1 MNAFS
6 DTWYLFMRHI
16 KVSLRTPIWLFV
28 NLVQPLV
35 WLLLFSRV
43 FERMVDLPGFTS
55 DSYLQFFA
63 PGVIIM
69 TVLFGSAWTG
79 MNMVQD
85 MDLGILDKM
94 LATPVTRVSI
104 VLGRVFG
111 SVSTLV
117 VQALLIFLIA
127 WIMGVDIA
135 TGFPGVLLTVVIVTL
150 LGLGFAGL
158 SNGLAVVMKRPD
170 PLIAFISFITLP
182 LMFLSSAMVPSD
194 LLPGWIQVAK
204 IFNPVSHS
212 VESVR
217 SLVIVG
223 YEWNVIIPDLLIL
236 GGIATLMVL
245 WATFMFRFRTI

>member
-16 KVSLRTPIWLFV
+16 KVSLRTPIWLFI

-35 WLLLFSRV
+35 WLALFSRV
-43 FERMVDLPGFTS
+43 FERMVDLPGFTG

-135 TGFPGVLLTVVIVTL
+135 AGFPGVLLTVVIVTL

-158 SNGLAVVMKRPD
+158 SNGLAIVMKRPD

-182 LMFLSSAMVPSD
+182 LMFLSSAMMPGD
-194 LLPGWIQVAK
+194 LLPGWIQTAK
-204 IFNPVSHS
+204 MFNPVSHA

-223 YEWNVIIPDLLIL
+223 YEWDVVLPDLLIL
-236 GGIATLMVL
+236 AGIATFMVV
-245 WATFMFRFRTI
+245 WATFMFRFRTV

>member
-16 KVSLRTPIWLFV
+16 KVSFRTPIWLFI

-35 WLLLFSRV
+35 WLALFSRV
-43 FERMVDLPGFTS
+43 FERMVDLPGFTG

-135 TGFPGVLLTVVIVTL
+135 AGFPGVLLTVVIVTL
-150 LGLGFAGL
+150 LGLSFAGL
-158 SNGLAVVMKRPD
+158 SNGLAIVMKRPD

-182 LMFLSSAMVPSD
+182 LMFLSSAMMPGD
-194 LLPGWIQVAK
+194 LLPGWIQTAK
-204 IFNPVSHS
+204 MFNPVSHA

-223 YEWNVIIPDLLIL
+223 YEWDVVLPDLLIL
-236 GGIATLMVL
+236 AGIATFMVV
-245 WATFMFRFRTI
+245 WATFMFRFRTV

>member
-16 KVSLRTPIWLFV
+16 KVSLRTPIWLFI

-35 WLLLFSRV
+35 WLALFSRV
-43 FERMVDLPGFTS
+43 LERMVDLPGFTG

-135 TGFPGVLLTVVIVTL
+135 AGFPGVLLTVVIVTL

-158 SNGLAVVMKRPD
+158 SNGLAIVMKRPD

-182 LMFLSSAMVPSD
+182 LMFLSSAMMPGD
-194 LLPGWIQVAK
+194 LLPGWIQTAK
-204 IFNPVSHS
+204 TFNPVSHA

-223 YEWNVIIPDLLIL
+223 YEWDVVLPDLLIL
-236 GGIATLMVL
+236 AGIATFMVV
-245 WATFMFRFRTI
+245 WATFMFRFRTV

>member
-79 MNMVQD
+79 MNMIQD

-104 VLGRVFG
+104 VLGQVFG

-135 TGFPGVLLTVVIVTL
+135 TGFPGVLLTVVIVTM

-158 SNGLAVVMKRPD
+158 SNGLAIVMKRPD

-204 IFNPVSHS
+204 TFNPVSHS

>member
-6 DTWYLFMRHI
+6 DTWYLFVRHI

-79 MNMVQD
+79 MNMIQD

-104 VLGRVFG
+104 VLGQVFG

-135 TGFPGVLLTVVIVTL
+135 TGFPGVLLTVVIVTM

-158 SNGLAVVMKRPD
+158 SNGLAIVMKRPD

-182 LMFLSSAMVPSD
+182 LMFLSSAMVPTD

-204 IFNPVSHS
+204 TFNPVSHA

-223 YEWNVIIPDLLIL
+223 YEWNVILPDLLIL
-236 GGIATLMVL
+236 GGIAALMVV

>member
-79 MNMVQD
+79 MNMIQD

-104 VLGRVFG
+104 VLGQVFG

-135 TGFPGVLLTVVIVTL
+135 TGFPGVLLTVVIVTM
-150 LGLGFAGL
+150 LGLGFAGF
-158 SNGLAVVMKRPD
+158 SNGLAIVMKRPD

-204 IFNPVSHS
+204 TFNPVSHS

>member
-28 NLVQPLV
+28 NLIQPLV
-35 WLLLFSRV
+35 WLVLFSRV

-135 TGFPGVLLTVVIVTL
+135 TGFPGVLLTVIIVTL

-182 LMFLSSAMVPSD
+182 LMFLSSAMVPSE
-194 LLPGWIQVAK
+194 LLPEWIQVAK
-204 IFNPVSHS
+204 IFNPVSRA

-223 YEWNVIIPDLLIL
+223 YEWDVILPDLLIL
-236 GGIATLMVL
+236 GGVATLMVF

>member
-16 KVSLRTPIWLFV
+16 KVSLRTPIWLFI

-35 WLLLFSRV
+35 WLALFSRV
-43 FERMVDLPGFTS
+43 FERMVDLPGFTG

-158 SNGLAVVMKRPD
+158 SNGLAIVMKRPD

-182 LMFLSSAMVPSD
+182 LMFLSSAMMPGD
-194 LLPGWIQVAK
+194 LLPGWIQTAK
-204 IFNPVSHS
+204 TFNPVSHA

-223 YEWNVIIPDLLIL
+223 YEWDVILPDLLIL
-236 GGIATLMVL
+236 AGIATFMVV
-245 WATFMFRFRTI
+245 WATSMFRFRTV

>member
-28 NLVQPLV
+28 NLIQPLV
-35 WLLLFSRV
+35 WLVLFSRV

-182 LMFLSSAMVPSD
+182 LMFLSSAMVPSE

-204 IFNPVSHS
+204 IFNPVSHA

-223 YEWNVIIPDLLIL
+223 YEWDVILPDLLIL
-236 GGIATLMVL
+236 GGVATLMVL

>member
-1 MNAFS
+1 
-6 DTWYLFMRHI
+6 MRHI
-16 KVSLRTPIWLFV
+16 KVSLRTPIWLFI

-35 WLLLFSRV
+35 WLALFSRV
-43 FERMVDLPGFTS
+43 FERMVDLPGFTG

-135 TGFPGVLLTVVIVTL
+135 AGFPGVLLTVVIVTL

-158 SNGLAVVMKRPD
+158 SNGLAIVMKRPD

-182 LMFLSSAMVPSD
+182 LMFLSSAMMPGD
-194 LLPGWIQVAK
+194 LLPGWIQTAK
-204 IFNPVSHS
+204 TFNPVSHA

-223 YEWNVIIPDLLIL
+223 YEWDVVLPDLLIL
-236 GGIATLMVL
+236 AGIATFMVV
-245 WATFMFRFRTI
+245 WATFMFRFRTV

>member
-16 KVSLRTPIWLFV
+16 KVSLRTPIWLFI

-35 WLLLFSRV
+35 WLALFSRV
-43 FERMVDLPGFTS
+43 FERMVDLPGFTG

-135 TGFPGVLLTVVIVTL
+135 AGFPGVLLTVVIVTL

-158 SNGLAVVMKRPD
+158 SNGLAIVMKRPD

-182 LMFLSSAMVPSD
+182 LMFLSSAMMPGD
-194 LLPGWIQVAK
+194 LLPGWIQTAK
-204 IFNPVSHS
+204 TFNPVSHA

-223 YEWNVIIPDLLIL
+223 YEWDVVLPDLLIL
-236 GGIATLMVL
+236 AGIATFMVV
-245 WATFMFRFRTI
+245 WATFMFRFRTV

>member
-16 KVSLRTPIWLFV
+16 KVSLRTPIWLFI

-35 WLLLFSRV
+35 WLALFSRV
-43 FERMVDLPGFTS
+43 FERMVDLPGFTG

-85 MDLGILDKM
+85 MDQGILDKM

-104 VLGRVFG
+104 VLGRIFG

-158 SNGLAVVMKRPD
+158 SNGLAIVMKRPD

-182 LMFLSSAMVPSD
+182 LMFLSSAMMPGD
-194 LLPGWIQVAK
+194 LLPGWIQTAK
-204 IFNPVSHS
+204 TFNPVSHA

-223 YEWNVIIPDLLIL
+223 YEWDVILPDLLIL
-236 GGIATLMVL
+236 AGIATFMVV
-245 WATFMFRFRTI
+245 WATSMFRFRTV

>member
-28 NLVQPLV
+28 NLVQPVV
-35 WLLLFSRV
+35 WLVLFSRV
-43 FERMVDLPGFTS
+43 FERMVDLPGFTN

-63 PGVIIM
+63 PGVVIM

-79 MNMVQD
+79 MNMIQD

-104 VLGRVFG
+104 VLGQVFG

-135 TGFPGVLLTVVIVTL
+135 TGFPGVLLTVVIVTM
-150 LGLGFAGL
+150 LGLGFAGF
-158 SNGLAVVMKRPD
+158 SNGLAIVMKRPD

-194 LLPGWIQVAK
+194 LLPGWIQTAK
-204 IFNPVSHS
+204 IFNPVSHA

-223 YEWNVIIPDLLIL
+223 YEWDVILPDLLIL
-236 GGIATLMVL
+236 GGIATLMVA

>member
-1 MNAFS
+1 
-6 DTWYLFMRHI
+6 MRHI

-79 MNMVQD
+79 MNMIQD

-104 VLGRVFG
+104 VLGQVFG

-135 TGFPGVLLTVVIVTL
+135 TGFPGVLLTVVIVTM
-150 LGLGFAGL
+150 LGLGFAGF
-158 SNGLAVVMKRPD
+158 SNGLAIVMKPPD
-170 PLIAFISFITLP
+170 PLIAFISFITMP
-182 LMFLSSAMVPSD
+182 LKFLSYAMVPSD

-204 IFNPVSHS
+204 TFNPVSHS

>member
-79 MNMVQD
+79 MNIIQD

-104 VLGRVFG
+104 VLGQVFG

-135 TGFPGVLLTVVIVTL
+135 TGFPG
-150 LGLGFAGL
+150 GASYRGHRDHAGPGF
-158 SNGLAVVMKRPD
+158 R
-170 PLIAFISFITLP
+170 
-182 LMFLSSAMVPSD
+182 
-194 LLPGWIQVAK
+194 
-204 IFNPVSHS
+204 
-212 VESVR
+212 R
-217 SLVIVG
+217 SLQRPG
-223 YEWNVIIPDLLIL
+223 YRDEAARPPDSVHQLHHPAADVPFVRH
-236 GGIATLMVL
+236 GAQ
-245 WATFMFRFRTI
+245 